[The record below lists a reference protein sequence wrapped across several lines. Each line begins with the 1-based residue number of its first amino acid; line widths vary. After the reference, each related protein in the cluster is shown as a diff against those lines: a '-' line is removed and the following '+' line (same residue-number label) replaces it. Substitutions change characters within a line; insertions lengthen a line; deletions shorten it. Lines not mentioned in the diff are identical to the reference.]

1 MVLRCLL
8 REAVG
13 AGCAPTG
20 VVRGGG
26 GAMGA
31 LSWAANPF
39 RVLVAC
45 NPQDGGDSPWS
56 RAVFFGGERRMVL
69 RCLLRVAAGA
79 GCALTGVVRGGGSAM
94 GAISWAANSSRV
106 LAACNPRAEGT
117 LLGRVL

>member
-31 LSWAANPF
+31 LSWAANP
-39 RVLVAC
+39 
-45 NPQDGGDSPWS
+45 
-56 RAVFFGGERRMVL
+56 
-69 RCLLRVAAGA
+69 
-79 GCALTGVVRGGGSAM
+79 
-94 GAISWAANSSRV
+94 SRV
-106 LAACNPRAEGT
+106 LAACNAWDGGT
-117 LLGRVL
+117 LLGRVPFPSAASV